1 MGSVTQLRRVE
12 EHLQDY
18 LPPPSSREAVA
29 KFRVSPP
36 GQLPVLWVPW
46 ERRLGQ
52 VRREYRK

>member
-18 LPPPSSREAVA
+18 LPPSSREAVA